1 MRNTRRKLCRLAAI
15 MLTISVTASGMASG
29 RKQQEIIK
37 ADTTDSGEAPQE
49 GIILNKASITSEIT
63 GSRNRFTKQFRMS
76 DGTCLAAV
84 YSMPVHYKESGV
96 SSKDGKWKE
105 INTTLK
111 KAPGKKYYKTK
122 STSLQIQ
129 AAAKADAHSLIK
141 LKRGS
146 SALSWALQGKKLR
159 AARAVIKNPKKKQKT
174 DLQNQNQ
181 VQYKKVRKG
190 INLCYQIYPEKVT
203 EIITITKKQKKR
215 SITYHINSGNLK
227 VKVKNGRVYFCTK
240 KGKTRYTRLKTI
252 LTDAKG
258 VSSTKVKVTYNKKK
272 KTLTVTPD
280 KKWWNSKKRKFPI
293 QLRTATI
300 TDKHERD
307 VRIGAAYA
315 GAPSA
320 NYTYDSS
327 LLLQSGK
334 CTAFT
339 KMSKLDELKNRNA
352 QILSASFHL
361 NSEKTLKLGAG
372 KTFDIGIYKVK
383 ESWSPKKVTYN
394 NRPSYETTSAGT
406 VSLTK
411 KGSYTTD
418 ITGIVKDW
426 YKGEADYGIAL
437 AAENT
442 NGTIQARLNKNPYF
456 TIRYEIVGFDGA
468 EELKENQPVKRDVL
482 KTGQENYYYFDAE
495 PGIAYDLYTT
505 STLDTQGTLYD
516 KDKKRL
522 DYDDNSGESDNLA
535 FIRSYNGRHYL
546 KASTKGNAIGS
557 YTLTLKKRFAVPTL
571 TGKQGQD
578 RYIISWNPIEKA
590 KEYLVAVYDAKGKVS
605 ETVVTGTTYEYAY
618 TDSTVGKTLAFTV
631 TPRESSELT
640 GEESRRIYNTDSH
653 SPWSYS
659 TPMLEE
665 RQNFSSAV
673 CDGKIYVLGGEKSL
687 AGNRGLVSLTGLEVY
702 DTKKETW
709 TRLADYP
716 GSADGICHAAMAVIG
731 TKIYV
736 IGGQSSSSSK
746 AKVYNGVFVYDTT
759 AGTWEK
765 KKDMA
770 EPRTKLSTAVHEG
783 KIYAFSQIGTTE
795 RVDVYDLTEDHWE
808 EHIYADKSTIVQAF
822 TIDGRIFVLR
832 EEGNSGKGMYVEE
845 YRPETAEY
853 DNEGKMCPFAN
864 ADRYTSGTAVNG
876 KIYMNKEKET
886 NQVVSYNIY
895 TDEWAQE
902 PILNLQKGKAQI
914 RAVDT
919 TLYSIGGTMTG
930 FGTLDVV
937 EKYTLDNTAISKQME
952 VKKGEDYE
960 LQTTAGRAEDDTE
973 YIITLRTDPKVLSFC
988 RLSSF
993 MQREE
998 LEKGKDGIKLIHC
1011 APDKGVLVFSFRDTM
1026 ETGGTAQAYQSVPVR
1041 GLADTVTTVQ
1051 MQVERRTRRA

>member
-1 MRNTRRKLCRLAAI
+1 MRNTKRKFCRLAAVVLI
-15 MLTISVTASGMASG
+15 LSATASGMASG
-29 RKQQEIIK
+29 RKQQEIIQ
-37 ADTTDSGEAPQE
+37 ADTIFSNTASGADSSREVVLQSAA
-49 GIILNKASITSEIT
+49 LNKASVTDEIID
-63 GSRNRFTKQFRMS
+63 SRSRFTKQFRMS
-76 DGTCLAAV
+76 DGTYLAAV
-84 YSMPVHYKESGV
+84 YSMSVHYKESGI

-111 KAPGKKYYKTK
+111 KVSGKKYYKTK

-129 AAAKADAHSLIK
+129 AATKANANSLIK

-146 SALSWALQGKKLR
+146 SALSWTLKGEKLR

-190 INLCYQIYPEKVT
+190 INLSYQIYPEKVT
-203 EIITITKKQKKR
+203 ETVTVTKKRKKR
-215 SITYHINSGNLK
+215 SITYRISSGNLK
-227 VKVKNGRVYFCTK
+227 VKVKNGRVYFLTN

-258 VSSTKVKVTYNKKK
+258 VSTTKVKVSYNKKK

-280 KKWWNSKKRKFPI
+280 KKWWNSKKRKYPI

-300 TDKHERD
+300 TDQHERD

-339 KMSKLDELKNRNA
+339 KMSKLGELKNKNA
-352 QILSASFHL
+352 QILSASLHIT
-361 NSEKTLKLGAG
+361 SEKTVKLGAG

-383 ESWSPKKVTYN
+383 ENWSPKKVTYN
-394 NRPSYETTSAGT
+394 NRPAYETTSAGT
-406 VSLTK
+406 VSLSK
-411 KGSYTTD
+411 KGNYTTD

-442 NGTIQARLNKNPYF
+442 NGTTQARLDKNPYF

-468 EELKENQPVKRDVL
+468 EELKENQPIKRDVL

-516 KDKKRL
+516 KDKNRL
-522 DYDDNSGESDNLA
+522 GYDDNSGGADNLA

-546 KASTKGNAIGS
+546 KVSTKGNVVGS
-557 YTLTLKKRFAVPTL
+557 YTLTLKKRFAVPVI
-571 TGKQGQD
+571 TGKPSQD
-578 RYIISWNPIEKA
+578 HYIISWNSIAKA
-590 KEYLVAVYDAKGKVS
+590 KEYLVTVYDSKGKVS
-605 ETVVTGTTYEYAY
+605 ETTVKDTTYEYVY

-631 TPRESSELT
+631 TPRESKELT

-653 SPWSYS
+653 SPWSY
-659 TPMLEE
+659 TNPMQEE

-673 CDGKIYVLGGEKSL
+673 CNGKIYVLGGEKSSDQSC
-687 AGNRGLVSLTGLEVY
+687 GLVSLTGLEVY

-716 GSADGICHAAMAVIG
+716 GSTEGICHAAMAAIG
-731 TKIYV
+731 TKLYV
-736 IGGQSSSSSK
+736 IGGQSSSNSK
-746 AKVYNGVFVYDTT
+746 AKVYNGVYVYDT
-759 AGTWEK
+759 AVGTWEK

-770 EPRTKLSTAVHEG
+770 EPRKNSAQQSM
-783 KIYAFSQIGTTE
+783 KE
-795 RVDVYDLTEDHWE
+795 R
-808 EHIYADKSTIVQAF
+808 
-822 TIDGRIFVLR
+822 
-832 EEGNSGKGMYVEE
+832 
-845 YRPETAEY
+845 
-853 DNEGKMCPFAN
+853 
-864 ADRYTSGTAVNG
+864 
-876 KIYMNKEKET
+876 YMPSPRLERQKE
-886 NQVVSYNIY
+886 SMSMI
-895 TDEWAQE
+895 
-902 PILNLQKGKAQI
+902 PQK
-914 RAVDT
+914 
-919 TLYSIGGTMTG
+919 
-930 FGTLDVV
+930 
-937 EKYTLDNTAISKQME
+937 
-952 VKKGEDYE
+952 
-960 LQTTAGRAEDDTE
+960 
-973 YIITLRTDPKVLSFC
+973 
-988 RLSSF
+988 
-993 MQREE
+993 
-998 LEKGKDGIKLIHC
+998 
-1011 APDKGVLVFSFRDTM
+1011 
-1026 ETGGTAQAYQSVPVR
+1026 TGGKNIFLLIQAPLYRHLP
-1041 GLADTVTTVQ
+1041 
-1051 MQVERRTRRA
+1051 

>member
-1 MRNTRRKLCRLAAI
+1 M
-15 MLTISVTASGMASG
+15 
-29 RKQQEIIK
+29 
-37 ADTTDSGEAPQE
+37 
-49 GIILNKASITSEIT
+49 
-63 GSRNRFTKQFRMS
+63 
-76 DGTCLAAV
+76 
-84 YSMPVHYKESGV
+84 
-96 SSKDGKWKE
+96 
-105 INTTLK
+105 
-111 KAPGKKYYKTK
+111 
-122 STSLQIQ
+122 
-129 AAAKADAHSLIK
+129 
-141 LKRGS
+141 
-146 SALSWALQGKKLR
+146 GKKLR

-190 INLCYQIYPEKVT
+190 INLSYQIYPEKVT
-203 EIITITKKQKKR
+203 ETVTVTKKQKKR

-227 VKVKNGRVYFCTK
+227 VKVKNGRVYFRTK
-240 KGKTRYTRLKTI
+240 KGKARYTRLKTI

-258 VSSTKVKVTYNKKK
+258 VSTTKVKVSYNRKK

-300 TDKHERD
+300 TDQHERD

-339 KMSKLDELKNRNA
+339 KMSKLEELKNMNA
-352 QILSASFHL
+352 QILSASIHMT
-361 NSEKTLKLGAG
+361 SEKTLKLGAG

-383 ESWSPKKVTYN
+383 ENWSPKKVTYN
-394 NRPSYETTSAGT
+394 NRPAYETTSAGT
-406 VSLTK
+406 VSLSK
-411 KGSYTTD
+411 KGNYTTD

-442 NGTIQARLNKNPYF
+442 NGTAQARLDKNPYF

-516 KDKKRL
+516 KDKNRL
-522 DYDDNSGESDNLA
+522 GYDDNSGGADNLA

-546 KASTKGNAIGS
+546 KVSTKGNAVGS
-557 YTLTLKKRFAVPTL
+557 YTLTLKMRFAVPVL

-578 RYIISWNPIEKA
+578 RYIISWNSIEKA
-590 KEYLVAVYDAKGKVS
+590 KEYLVTIYDAKGKVS
-605 ETVVTGTTYEYAY
+605 ETAVTDTTYEYVY

-631 TPRESSELT
+631 TPRESEELT

-653 SPWSYS
+653 SPWSYT
-659 TPMLEE
+659 TPMQEE
-665 RQNFSSAV
+665 RQNFSSAA
-673 CDGKIYVLGGEKSL
+673 CNGKIYVLGGEKSP
-687 AGNRGLVSLTGLEVY
+687 AENRGLERTSTPFSAPRQEDLPLEEKASLTGLEVY

-709 TRLADYP
+709 TRLEDYP
-716 GSADGICHAAMAVIG
+716 GSTEGICHAAMAAIG
-731 TKIYV
+731 TKLYV
-736 IGGQSSSSSK
+736 IGGQSSSNSK
-746 AKVYNGVFVYDTT
+746 AKVYNGVYVYDTVT
-759 AGTWEK
+759 GTWEK

-795 RVDVYDLTEDHWE
+795 RVDVYDPAEDRWE
-808 EHIYADKSTIVQAF
+808 EHIFADTSTIVQAF

-845 YRPETAEY
+845 YQPEKAEY
-853 DNEGKMCPFAN
+853 DNEGKICPFAN
-864 ADRYTSGTAVNG
+864 ADRYTSGAVING

-902 PILNLQKGKAQI
+902 SILNLKKGKAQI
-914 RAVDT
+914 QAVDT
-919 TLYSIGGTMTG
+919 TLYSIGGIMTG

-952 VKKGEDYE
+952 IKKGETYE
-960 LQTTAGRAEDDTE
+960 LQTTAGKAEDDTE
-973 YIITLRTDPKVLSFC
+973 YIVTLRTDPKVLSFC

-993 MQREE
+993 MQKEE
-998 LEKGKDGIKLIHC
+998 MEKGKDGIKLIHC

-1026 ETGGTAQAYQSVPVR
+1026 ETGGTAQAYQSVPAE

-1051 MQVERRTRRA
+1051 MQVEKRTKEGV